1 MGRYAMIKIRPAYN
15 EDTEDCLI
23 QIING
28 REARKCF
35 LEEVTPEQNYTGR
48 GLVEEEMGGG

>member
-1 MGRYAMIKIRPAYN
+1 MLKIRPGHN

-23 QIING
+23 QIGNG
-28 REARKCF
+28 REARKSF
-35 LEEVTPEQNYTGR
+35 LEEVTPEQNLNYTGR